1 MSSAHTRRSAANDV
15 SSDTL
20 LRMMSAS
27 NSVLQRP
34 THGILPEMRWPSEW
48 MVMTEP
54 WNASPNSS
62 RIARRR
68 SATVLLVSEMTRIDE
83 GSAPSSRSLDTRP
96 INVVVFPV
104 PAPARTSLV
113 GSSPE
118 MASIC
123 CSLSGLPLT
132 FTLPPAMR
140 RGFTPSI

>member
-1 MSSAHTRRSAANDV
+1 MSSAQARRSAANDG

-20 LRMMSAS
+20 LRIMSAS
-27 NSVLQRP
+27 SSVLRRP
-34 THGILPEMRWPSEW
+34 TQGILPEMRCPSEW
-48 MVMTEP
+48 MVMTDPRNE
-54 WNASPNSS
+54 SPNSS

-68 SATVLLVSEMTRIDE
+68 SATVLLVSEMTRMEE

-96 INVVVFPV
+96 ISVVVFPV

-132 FTLPPAMR
+132 FTLPPAMGL
-140 RGFTPSI
+140 GFASGI